1 MQILDRNISPAERP
15 YVIAEVSAN
24 HSGDLNRALDMVA
37 AAAEAGAS
45 AVKFQTYT
53 ADTLTIDCDRPE
65 FRIENPDSLWSGRTL
80 YDLYQEAHTPWEWH
94 AELFAEARRRGIHA
108 FSSAFDETAV
118 DFLET
123 LDTPCYKVA
132 SFEHTFIPL
141 LEKVASTKKPVI
153 VSCGLASFED
163 IQETTRTLSEA
174 ESGPV
179 CLLACTSNYPAAI
192 SDSNLRRIPAL
203 KEAFPH
209 CQVGLSDHTIGSTAA
224 VAAVA
229 LGASVFE
236 KHFKLADDESSV
248 DAAFSAT
255 PGELRDYVRA
265 INDAWEAL
273 GEARFG
279 AASAAEA
286 KSSQFRRS
294 ISVVADVAEGEVFTR
309 DNIRCI
315 RPGLGLHT
323 RHFHA
328 ILGKRATRAIERG
341 TPLELGLVS
350 QAGLRPVSE

>member
-1 MQILDRNISPAERP
+1 MKILDRVISPTERP

-24 HSGDLNRALDMVA
+24 HSGELSRAMDLVA

-53 ADTLTIDCDRPE
+53 ADTLTIDCDRPD
-65 FRIENPDSLWSGRTL
+65 FRIDNPDSLWSGRTL
-80 YDLYQEAHTPWEWH
+80 YDLYQEAYTPWEWH
-94 AELFAEARRRGIHA
+94 AELFDEARRRGIHA

-141 LEKVASTKKPVI
+141 LEKVAGTKKPVI

-163 IQETTRTLSEA
+163 IQETTRTLAEA
-174 ESGPV
+174 GSGSV

-203 KEAFPH
+203 KAAFPDY
-209 CQVGLSDHTIGSTAA
+209 QVGLSDHTIGSTAA

-236 KHFKLADDESSV
+236 KHFKLADDDSSV
-248 DAAFSAT
+248 DAAFSVT
-255 PGELRDYVRA
+255 PGELRDYVRS

-286 KSSQFRRS
+286 QSSQFRRS
-294 ISVVADVAEGEVFTR
+294 IYVVADVAEGEAFTR

-315 RPGLGLHT
+315 RPGFGLHT
-323 RHFHA
+323 RHFKSL
-328 ILGKRATRAIERG
+328 LGKTAARPIERG
-341 TPLELGLVS
+341 TPLSLDLVS
-350 QAGLRPVSE
+350 G

>member
-1 MQILDRNISPAERP
+1 MQILDRTISPAERP

-24 HSGDLNRALDMVA
+24 HSGDLSRALDMVA
-37 AAAEAGAS
+37 AAAESGAS

-53 ADTLTIDCDRPE
+53 ADTLTIDCDRAE

-94 AELFAEARRRGIHA
+94 AELFAEARRRGIHV

-141 LEKVASTKKPVI
+141 LEKVAGTRKPVI
-153 VSCGLASFED
+153 VSCGLASFDD
-163 IQETTRTLSEA
+163 IRETVRTLEDA
-174 ESGPV
+174 QSGPV

-192 SDSNLRRIPAL
+192 ADSNLRRIPAL
-203 KEAFPH
+203 REAFPN

-236 KHFKLADDESSV
+236 KHFKLADDETSV

-255 PGELRDYVRA
+255 PDQLRDYVRS

-273 GEARFG
+273 GEAKFG

-286 KSSQFRRS
+286 KSAQFRRS
-294 ISVVADVAEGEVFTR
+294 IYVVADIAEGEAFTR
-309 DNIRCI
+309 ENIRCI

-323 RHFHA
+323 KHFKSV
-328 ILGKRATRAIERG
+328 LGKTATRAVQRG
-341 TPLELGLVS
+341 TPLSLDLV
-350 QAGLRPVSE
+350 AG

>member
-1 MQILDRNISPAERP
+1 MKILDRVISPTERP
-15 YVIAEVSAN
+15 YVIAEVSA
-24 HSGDLNRALDMVA
+24 HHAGELSRAMDLVA

-53 ADTLTIDCDRPE
+53 ADTLTIDCDRPD
-65 FRIENPDSLWSGRTL
+65 FRIDNPDSLWSGRTL
-80 YDLYQEAHTPWEWH
+80 YDLYQEAYTPWEWH
-94 AELFAEARRRGIHA
+94 AELFDEARRRGIHA

-141 LEKVASTKKPVI
+141 LEKVAGTKKPVI
-153 VSCGLASFED
+153 VSCGLASFDD
-163 IQETTRTLSEA
+163 IQETTRTLAEA
-174 ESGPV
+174 GSGSV

-203 KEAFPH
+203 KAAFPDY
-209 CQVGLSDHTIGSTAA
+209 QVGLSDHTIGSTAA

-236 KHFKLADDESSV
+236 KHFKLADDDSSV
-248 DAAFSAT
+248 DAAFSVT
-255 PGELRDYVRA
+255 PGELRDYVRS

-286 KSSQFRRS
+286 QSSQFRRS
-294 ISVVADVAEGEVFTR
+294 IYVVADVAEGEAFTP

-315 RPGLGLHT
+315 RPGFGLHT
-323 RHFHA
+323 RHFKSL
-328 ILGKRATRAIERG
+328 LGKTATRPIERG
-341 TPLELGLVS
+341 TPLSLDLVS
-350 QAGLRPVSE
+350 G

>member
-1 MQILDRNISPAERP
+1 MKIVDRTISPAERP

-24 HSGDLNRALDMVA
+24 HSGDFNRALEMVA

-80 YDLYQEAHTPWEWH
+80 YDLYQEAYTPWEWH

-118 DFLET
+118 DFLEA
-123 LDTPCYKVA
+123 LDTPCYKIA

-141 LEKVASTKKPVI
+141 LKKVASTKKPVI
-153 VSCGLASFED
+153 VSCGLATFED
-163 IQETTRTLSEA
+163 IQETIRTLAEA
-174 ESGPV
+174 GSGPV

-192 SDSNLRRIPAL
+192 ADSNLRRIPAL

-236 KHFKLADDESSV
+236 KHFKLADDETSV

-255 PGELRDYVRA
+255 PAELRDYISA

-273 GEARFG
+273 GQAKFG
-279 AASAAEA
+279 PASEAEA
-286 KSSQFRRS
+286 QSTQFRRS
-294 ISVVADVAEGEVFTR
+294 IYVVADVAEGETFTR
-309 DNIRCI
+309 KNIRCI

-323 RHFHA
+323 RHFNA
-328 ILGKRATRAIERG
+328 VLGKTATRAIERG
-341 TPLELGLVS
+341 TPLDLGLVS
-350 QAGLRPVSE
+350 G

>member
-1 MQILDRNISPAERP
+1 MKILDRTISPAERP

-24 HSGDLNRALDMVA
+24 HSGDLTRALEMVA

-53 ADTLTIDCDRPE
+53 ADTLTIDCERPE
-65 FRIENPDSLWSGRTL
+65 FRIENPDSLWNGRTL
-80 YDLYQEAHTPWEWH
+80 YDLYQEAQTPWEWH

-108 FSSAFDETAV
+108 FSSAFDESAV

-123 LDTPCYKVA
+123 LDTPCYKIA

-141 LEKVASTKKPVI
+141 LEKVASTRKPVI

-163 IQETTRTLSEA
+163 IQEATRTLAEA
-174 ESGPV
+174 GSGPI

-192 SDSNLRRIPAL
+192 ADSNLRRIPAL
-203 KEAFPH
+203 KDAFPH

-236 KHFKLADDESSV
+236 KHFKLADDDSSV

-265 INDAWEAL
+265 VNDAWEAL

-286 KSSQFRRS
+286 QSAQFRRS
-294 ISVVADVAEGEVFTR
+294 IYVVADVAEGEVFTR

-323 RHFHA
+323 RHFNA
-328 ILGKRATRAIERG
+328 VLGKSAKRAIERG
-341 TPLELGLVS
+341 TPLNLDLVS
-350 QAGLRPVSE
+350 G

>member
-1 MQILDRNISPAERP
+1 MQILDRIISPVEQP

-24 HSGDLNRALDMVA
+24 HSGDINRALEMVA

-53 ADTLTIDCDRPE
+53 ADTLTIDCDKPE
-65 FRIENPDSLWSGRTL
+65 FRIENPDSLWNGRTL
-80 YDLYQEAHTPWEWH
+80 YDLYDEAHTPWEWH
-94 AELFAEARRRGIHA
+94 GALFAEARRQGIHV

-123 LDTPCYKVA
+123 LETPCYKVA

-141 LEKVASTKKPVI
+141 LQKVASTKKPVI
-153 VSCGLASFED
+153 VSCGLASLDD
-163 IQETTRTLSEA
+163 IRETTRILAEA
-174 ESGPV
+174 RSGPV

-192 SDSNLRRIPAL
+192 ADSNLRRIPAL
-203 KEAFPH
+203 RDLFPH
-209 CQVGLSDHTIGSTAA
+209 CEVGLSDHTIGATTAI
-224 VAAVA
+224 AAVA

-236 KHFKLADDESSV
+236 KHFKLADDRSSV

-255 PGELRDYVRA
+255 PDELRDYVRA
-265 INDAWEAL
+265 INDAWDAL
-273 GEARFG
+273 GEAKFG

-286 KSSQFRRS
+286 QSLQFRRS
-294 ISVVADVAEGEVFTR
+294 IYVVADIAEGDAFTR

-323 RHFHA
+323 RHFHKV
-328 ILGKRATRAIERG
+328 LGKKATRAIERG
-341 TPLELGLVS
+341 TPLEIALVS
-350 QAGLRPVSE
+350 E

>member
-1 MQILDRNISPAERP
+1 MQILDRTISPDERP

-24 HSGDLNRALDMVA
+24 HSGELSRALDLVA

-65 FRIENPDSLWSGRTL
+65 FRIDNPDSLWSGRTL

-94 AELFAEARRRGIHA
+94 PELFAEARRRGIHA

-141 LEKVASTKKPVI
+141 LEKVARTRKPVI

-163 IQETTRTLSEA
+163 IQETTATLA
-174 ESGPV
+174 DAGSGPV

-192 SDSNLRRIPAL
+192 ADSNLRRIPAL
-203 KEAFPH
+203 KDAFPN
-209 CQVGLSDHTIGSTAA
+209 CQVGLSDHTIGSIAA

-229 LGASVFE
+229 LGACVFE
-236 KHFKLADDESSV
+236 KHFKLAGDDSSV
-248 DAAFSAT
+248 DAAFSAN
-255 PGELRDYVRA
+255 PDELRDYIRT

-273 GEARFG
+273 GEAKFG

-286 KSSQFRRS
+286 QSSQFRRS
-294 ISVVADVAEGEVFTR
+294 IYVVADVAEGEVFSR
-309 DNIRCI
+309 HNIRCI

-323 RHFHA
+323 RHFSTV
-328 ILGKRATRAIERG
+328 LGKTAARAIRRG
-341 TPLELGLVS
+341 TPLSLDLVS
-350 QAGLRPVSE
+350 G

>member
-1 MQILDRNISPAERP
+1 MKILDRTISPAERP

-24 HSGDLNRALDMVA
+24 HSGDLNRALEMVA

-94 AELFAEARRRGIHA
+94 AELFAEARRRDIHA

-118 DFLET
+118 DFLEA

-132 SFEHTFIPL
+132 SFEHNFIPL
-141 LEKVASTKKPVI
+141 LEKVASTRKPVI
-153 VSCGLASFED
+153 LSCGLATLED
-163 IQETTRTLSEA
+163 IQESTQTLA
-174 ESGPV
+174 ESGSGPV

-192 SDSNLRRIPAL
+192 ADSNLRRIPAL
-203 KEAFPH
+203 KEAFPNH
-209 CQVGLSDHTIGSTAA
+209 QVGLSDHTIGNVAA

-236 KHFKLADDESSV
+236 KHFKLADDDSSV
-248 DAAFSAT
+248 DAAFSAS
-255 PGELRDYVRA
+255 PSELRAYVSA

-273 GEARFG
+273 GEAEFG

-286 KSSQFRRS
+286 QSSQFRRS
-294 ISVVADVAEGEVFTR
+294 IYVVADVAEGAVFTR

-315 RPGLGLHT
+315 RPGHGLHT
-323 RHFHA
+323 RHFNE
-328 ILGKRATRAIERG
+328 ILGKTAKCAIKRG
-341 TPLELGLVS
+341 TPLELGLI
-350 QAGLRPVSE
+350 SE